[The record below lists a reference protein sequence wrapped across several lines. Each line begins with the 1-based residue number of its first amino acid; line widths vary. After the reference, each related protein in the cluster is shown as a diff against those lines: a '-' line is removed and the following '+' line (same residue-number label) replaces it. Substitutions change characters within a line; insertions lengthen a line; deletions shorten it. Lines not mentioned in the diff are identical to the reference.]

1 MSHSIRSSFDKRKK
15 NKEMTTFRKTSIT
28 VAVLFLIALV
38 FNIVASNI
46 YPPILNA
53 PDYLVNVYPKKIQV
67 TIGILLDFICAPAMI
82 LIPIML
88 FPLLK
93 LFDERIAL
101 GYVVFRLLEGILF
114 IFLAINSLSLI
125 SLSQDY
131 INSGAPGVSH
141 FQTLGNAI
149 HAKIEWGTLLY
160 IIVYVLGALMFYYL
174 LYKSKLIPRWLSGW
188 GLLAVVFLL
197 TGALLYLFGIFG
209 SMPLMKAMSY
219 FAPPIGL
226 QEIVMSIW
234 LIVKGFNSSVIDSM
248 SIVRDE

>member
-1 MSHSIRSSFDKRKK
+1 M
-15 NKEMTTFRKTSIT
+15 NAFRKTAIT

-46 YPPILNA
+46 YQPILNS
-53 PDYLVNVYPKKIQV
+53 PEYLANVYPNKIPV

-88 FPLLK
+88 FPLFK
-93 LFDERIAL
+93 MFDERLAL

-131 INSGAPGVSH
+131 IKSGAPGVSH
-141 FQTLGNAI
+141 FQALGNAI

-160 IIVYVLGALMFYYL
+160 IIVYVLGALIFYYL

-188 GLLAVVFLL
+188 GLFAVVFLL
-197 TGALLYLFGIFG
+197 TGSLLYLFGTFG
-209 SMPLMKAMSY
+209 TMPLMKAMAY

-226 QEIVMSIW
+226 QEIVMSVW
-234 LIVKGFNSSVIDSM
+234 LIVKGFNSSVIDTQVGQS
-248 SIVRDE
+248 R

>member
-1 MSHSIRSSFDKRKK
+1 M
-15 NKEMTTFRKTSIT
+15 NAYRKTAIT

-53 PDYLVNVYPKKIQV
+53 PDYLVNVYPNKIQV
-67 TIGILLDFICAPAMI
+67 TIGILLDFICAPAMM
-82 LIPIML
+82 LIPIIL
-88 FPLLK
+88 FPLFK
-93 LFDERIAL
+93 MHDERIAL
-101 GYVVFRLLEGILF
+101 GYVVFRLSEGILF

-131 INSGAPGVSH
+131 INSGAGVSYY
-141 FQTLGNAI
+141 QALGNAI

-188 GLLAVVFLL
+188 GLIAVVLL
-197 TGALLYLFGIFG
+197 LAGALLYLFGIFG
-209 SMPLMKAMSY
+209 TMPLMGVMPY

-226 QEIVMSIW
+226 QELVMSVW
-234 LIVKGFNSSVIDSM
+234 LIVKGFNSSAIAAESAKQ
-248 SIVRDE
+248 I

>member
-1 MSHSIRSSFDKRKK
+1 M
-15 NKEMTTFRKTSIT
+15 NTYRKTAIS

-53 PDYLVNVYPKKIQV
+53 PDYLANVYPNKILV

-88 FPLLK
+88 FPLFK
-93 LFDERIAL
+93 KFDERIAL

-131 INSGAPGVSH
+131 INSGAPGVSYY
-141 FQTLGNAI
+141 QALGNAI

-160 IIVYVLGALMFYYL
+160 IIVYTLGALLFYYL
-174 LYKSKLIPRWLSGW
+174 LYTSKLIPRWLSGW
-188 GLLAVVFLL
+188 GLFAVVLLL
-197 TGALLYLFGIFG
+197 TGALLYLFGFFG
-209 SMPLMKAMSY
+209 TMPLMKVMSF

-226 QEIVMSIW
+226 QEIVMSVW
-234 LIVKGFNSSVIDSM
+234 LIVKGFNSSAIASKSVG
-248 SIVRDE
+248 RAE